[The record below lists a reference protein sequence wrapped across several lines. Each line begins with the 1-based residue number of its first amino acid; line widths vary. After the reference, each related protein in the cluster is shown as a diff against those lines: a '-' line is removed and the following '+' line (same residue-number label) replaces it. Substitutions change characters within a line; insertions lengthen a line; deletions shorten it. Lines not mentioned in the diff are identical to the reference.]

1 MHVTLTLLV
10 GLSLAFWDG
19 QGDEGNLKCAKCE
32 LKSAKREQTCLL
44 MVAALMSDK
53 GTIRP
58 RSPSSPNTIDLHRG

>member
-44 MVAALMSDK
+44 MVALMSDK
-53 GTIRP
+53 GRIRP
-58 RSPSSPNTIDLHRG
+58 RLPSSPNAIDSHRG